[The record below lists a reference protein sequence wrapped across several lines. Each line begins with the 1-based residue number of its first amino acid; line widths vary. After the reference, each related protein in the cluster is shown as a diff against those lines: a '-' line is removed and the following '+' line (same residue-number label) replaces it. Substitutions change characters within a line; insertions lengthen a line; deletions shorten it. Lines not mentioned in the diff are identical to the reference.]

1 MADQL
6 ITKIYDKNIN
16 FLLGSGASSG
26 LLPTLE
32 LALKKDETTK
42 WSLEDLATAF
52 TENVDKK
59 RYAALFMHYYLS
71 CILPAQQLALDTAR
85 GTPSGLEVISNYNKF
100 IETIILILQR
110 RKAMERRCNLFTTNY
125 DGCLPFVADEIQ
137 EKGIYDF
144 VINDG
149 TRGFRRRTLQARNYN
164 GFLCESGVFDRHINT
179 IPQINLINIH
189 GSVYWKKEDKLIT
202 VDYNTKNS
210 KSFISAT
217 TIEKISAFS
226 EALMNEEFTIDDLPE
241 PHLTN
246 AEINTFWGNYKS
258 IPIVNP
264 TKWKFNET
272 VYEEQYY
279 QMLRM
284 LSYELEKPNA
294 VLICF
299 GFSFA
304 DEHILNLLKRSLSN
318 PHLQVYICCYSE
330 QTKAHLEHEFRGCR
344 NVKLISLDGE
354 KLDFTKFNEKVFSLG
369 TYDPSSSNPLDAIT
383 EALEIPEGNP
393 QNHGVA

>member
-32 LALKKDETTK
+32 LALKKDEVSK
-42 WSLEDLATAF
+42 WSLEELATVL
-52 TENVDKK
+52 TENGDKK
-59 RYAALFMHYYLS
+59 RYTSLFMHYYLN
-71 CILPAQQLALDTAR
+71 CILPAQQLALKTAR
-85 GTPSGLEVISNYNKF
+85 ATQSGSEVVSNYKRF

-110 RKAMERRCNLFTTNY
+110 RKPMERKCNVFTTNY
-125 DGCLPFVADEIQ
+125 DGCLPFVSDEIQ
-137 EKGIYDF
+137 EEGIYDF

-149 TRGFRRRTLQARNYN
+149 TRGFLRRTLQARNYN
-164 GFLCESGVFDRHINT
+164 GFLCESGIFDRHINT

-189 GSVYWKKEDKLIT
+189 GSVYWKKEDNLIT
-202 VDYNTKNS
+202 VDYDTNNFKSILNS
-210 KSFISAT
+210 ST
-217 TIEKISAFS
+217 LEKIKAFS
-226 EALMNEEFTIDDLPE
+226 DALMNNELTVDDLPL
-241 PHLTN
+241 PSLTRP
-246 AEINTFWGNYKS
+246 EMDSFWANYKS

-330 QTKAHLEHEFRGCR
+330 QTRSKLEYQFRGCR

-354 KLDFTKFNEKVFSLG
+354 KLDFTKFNEEVFSLG
-369 TYDPSSSNPLDAIT
+369 AYDPSSSNPLDAVT
-383 EALEIPEGNP
+383 EAMEIPEGNP
-393 QNHGVA
+393 QTHGVA